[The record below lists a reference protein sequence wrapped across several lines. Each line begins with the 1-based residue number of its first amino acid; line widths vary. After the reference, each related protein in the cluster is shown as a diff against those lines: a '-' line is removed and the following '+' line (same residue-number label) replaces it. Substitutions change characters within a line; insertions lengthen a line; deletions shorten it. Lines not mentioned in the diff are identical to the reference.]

1 MTRTIDPR
9 QETKGTST
17 MTATK
22 WAKGDSIS
30 ITTTTAGGEVME
42 IVTFVRKAT
51 GRQAVILASAAAAAK
66 IRAGELDYRVAIL
79 TGIHGR
85 VREIETQYFHN
96 LAARGLVVRN

>member
-1 MTRTIDPR
+1 
-9 QETKGTST
+9 

-22 WAKGDSIS
+22 WAKGDSIR
-30 ITTTTAGGEVME
+30 ITTTTAGAEAME
-42 IVTFVRKAT
+42 IVAFVRKAT

-79 TGIHGR
+79 TGFGGR